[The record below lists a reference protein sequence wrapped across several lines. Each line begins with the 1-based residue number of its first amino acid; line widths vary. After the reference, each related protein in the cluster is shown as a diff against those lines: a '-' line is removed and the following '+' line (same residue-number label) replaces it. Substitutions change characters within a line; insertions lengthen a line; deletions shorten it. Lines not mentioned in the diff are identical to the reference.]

1 MKKGMVTYLILI
13 SYLFAEAQSNVNE
26 TITEGNQY
34 YRNAQFEQA
43 EQRYRAALEKEP
55 GNSIAQMNLANALS
69 KQRKWDEAIKIYNGV
84 ATTVKE
90 PKVKA
95 VAHYNEGALYSKQKE
110 LDKSIEAYKAALR
123 MDPDDKQA
131 RENLQK
137 ALLEKKKQQ
146 SSSSEQNQQK
156 SPMSQSEAE
165 RQLKQLQ
172 EKEKNIQQR
181 LNKKGQGGSMQK
193 DW

>member
-1 MKKGMVTYLILI
+1 MRHVVCYIILMI
-13 SYLFAEAQSNVNE
+13 ACNGARAQANEAIN
-26 TITEGNQY
+26 EGNQY

-43 EQRYRAALEKEP
+43 EQRYRAALKEEP
-55 GNSIAQMNLANALS
+55 GNAVAQMNLANALY
-69 KQRKWDEAIKIYNGV
+69 KQRKWDEALQVYNSV
-84 ATTVKE
+84 ATGVKE
-90 PKVKA
+90 TKTQSA
-95 VAHYNEGALYSKQKE
+95 AFYNQGAIYSRQKE

-123 MDPDDKQA
+123 LNPEDKQA

-146 SSSSEQNQQK
+146 QSSSQQNQQK

-165 RQLKQLQ
+165 RQLRQLQ
-172 EKEKNIQQR
+172 EKEKNIMER